1 MSGNVFEWCW
11 DGYDPNSYQQGER
24 VDPKGYIEGNTKVRR
39 GGSWYR
45 QRVDMGVVR
54 RFHAPSTEKT
64 AEQGFRLCR
73 LAHPS
78 NK

>member
-11 DGYDPNSYQQGER
+11 DGYDPNEYQR
-24 VDPKGYIEGNTKVRR
+24 KRLIDPRGPSQEIRKVRR

-45 QRVDMGVVR
+45 QRVDLGVSR
-54 RFHAPSTEKT
+54 RFHALCTEKT

-73 LAHPS
+73 NAVHEH
-78 NK
+78 